1 METVNEQVYIVGS
14 VALIPFPAISYAT
27 SLTYAFAEGGVEQ
40 AEEAFKV
47 LQTDEGMRTLFCGI
61 TG

>member
-27 SLTYAFAEGGVEQ
+27 SLT
-40 AEEAFKV
+40 
-47 LQTDEGMRTLFCGI
+47 
-61 TG
+61 